1 MRISFLT
8 LFQNILPEDIPV
20 MLKRLNAYTKS
31 YQKEEYIKHAGDPA
45 DFIGIIESGSVHIL
59 QDDYYGNRNITASI
73 PPDSLFGEAFACAGI
88 PYLPVDIVAAEDC
101 TVMFLNGKTLLNTC
115 DNSCTFHHTLIRNL
129 LGIVAQKNMYLN
141 QKIKYTSRKTTR
153 EKLMAYLTDQAKLKR
168 SNDFTIPFNR
178 QELAD
183 YLGEAPC
190 PQSWASSQ
198 SLASSG
204 HSAVISP
211 Y

>member
-1 MRISFLT
+1 MTST

-59 QDDYYGNRNITASI
+59 QDDYYGNRNISASI
-73 PPDSLFGEAFACAGI
+73 PPNSLFGEAFAWCRNSTSSCGYA
-88 PYLPVDIVAAEDC
+88 AAEDC

-129 LGIVAQKNMYLN
+129 LGIVAAEKYVSESEDQIYL
-141 QKIKYTSRKTTR
+141 
-153 EKLMAYLTDQAKLKR
+153 
-168 SNDFTIPFNR
+168 P
-178 QELAD
+178 
-183 YLGEAPC
+183 
-190 PQSWASSQ
+190 
-198 SLASSG
+198 
-204 HSAVISP
+204 
-211 Y
+211 

>member
-1 MRISFLT
+1 MTNT

-101 TVMFLNGKTLLNTC
+101 TVMFLFDLLIAI
-115 DNSCTFHHTLIRNL
+115 FHGELFTAIDCFYGFLCKFINIHNRSPPHIRLCNL
-129 LGIVAQKNMYLN
+129 QLFRA
-141 QKIKYTSRKTTR
+141 IKYCLSFV
-153 EKLMAYLTDQAKLKR
+153 DC
-168 SNDFTIPFNR
+168 S
-178 QELAD
+178 
-183 YLGEAPC
+183 
-190 PQSWASSQ
+190 
-198 SLASSG
+198 
-204 HSAVISP
+204 HS
-211 Y
+211 